1 MLVELSNCNFA
12 SRSAF
17 LKQFVNLV
25 NEHPRDIHYLTRLD
39 EVKRNVFGCVNKQS
53 NIISD
58 KEFLKKKN
66 KCDVT
71 GHVTLR
77 FETFYELRLTA
88 SILTAG
94 VICEKQI

>member
-58 KEFLKKKN
+58 REFLKKKTN
-66 KCDVT
+66 AMSLDMLLCD
-71 GHVTLR
+71 LR
-77 FETFYELRLTA
+77 RFMN
-88 SILTAG
+88 
-94 VICEKQI
+94 